1 MRNALPS
8 RTVQAIRGQIARLK
22 LEAAAAAGAYGGA
35 VVIEGPATDTDGVEE
50 DEETEGDEE
59 NTEENEGELN
69 HHLEDDSDEEEG
81 CMRPAA
87 QPVGGVL
94 VSSS

>member
-8 RTVQAIRGQIARLK
+8 HTVQAIRGQIARLK

-59 NTEENEGELN
+59 NTEENEGGEFD
-69 HHLEDDSDEEEG
+69 HHLEDGSDDEG
-81 CMRPAA
+81 CMRPTA

-94 VSSS
+94 LSSS